1 MDSLQNRGSV
11 KNMTNGDR
19 AKQLI
24 DKYGFDFN
32 NIPKSEVIDLIQ
44 KEIADFQPGSSEY
57 IRLLCGYLYCIGD
70 VSDVPLLEK
79 AKYKISMDVGCMI
92 DWEWISSLE
101 NGGIEDEYTR
111 PRNELIEDFISYYNG
126 FRA

>member
-1 MDSLQNRGSV
+1 
-11 KNMTNGDR
+11 MTNGER

-44 KEIADFQPGSSEY
+44 KEIADFQLGSSEY

-92 DWEWISSLE
+92 DGEWIESLK
-101 NGGIEDEYTR
+101 NGGIETKYTNSR
-111 PRNELIEDFISYYNG
+111 QEIIEDFVLYYKD
-126 FRA
+126 FQPEDEWW

>member
-1 MDSLQNRGSV
+1 
-11 KNMTNGDR
+11 MTNGER

-57 IRLLCGYLYCIGD
+57 IRLLSVMFPMFLYWKKQSIKS
-70 VSDVPLLEK
+70 VWMWV
-79 AKYKISMDVGCMI
+79 A
-92 DWEWISSLE
+92 
-101 NGGIEDEYTR
+101 
-111 PRNELIEDFISYYNG
+111 
-126 FRA
+126 

>member
-1 MDSLQNRGSV
+1 
-11 KNMTNGDR
+11 MTNGER

-70 VSDVPLLEK
+70 VSDVPILEE

-92 DWEWISSLE
+92 DGEWIESLK
-101 NGGIEDEYTR
+101 GVKSEYIR
-111 PRNELIEDFISYYNG
+111 PRNEIIDDFISYYKN
-126 FRA
+126 FKADDDW

>member
-1 MDSLQNRGSV
+1 
-11 KNMTNGDR
+11 MTNEQR
-19 AKQLI
+19 AEKLI
-24 DKYGFDFN
+24 KELGFDLN
-32 NIPKSEVIDLIQ
+32 AISKSYIVELLE
-44 KEIADFQPGSSEY
+44 KEIDNFQNGGSEY
-57 IRLLCGYLYCIGD
+57 IRLLCGYLFCLGD
-70 VSDVPLLEK
+70 VSDVPLIKK
-79 AKYKISMDVGCMI
+79 AKYNINMDVGCMI